1 MRTVLIFG
9 LCAVL
14 TGCATAPL
22 LPDEQS
28 DDGLVLQPT
37 SLLDE
42 LFIAPGVSLAS
53 YRRVLIDPIEVNF
66 RPGWRE
72 QHEDLSDKEIEA
84 LRARFAAMLRDKLVR
99 ELARG
104 GYVLAESP
112 DIDVLRLRP
121 SLENVN
127 LASPES
133 SVEKRTFTRSAGE
146 MTLRILGFDG
156 PSGALVARARDY
168 EQDPDTRE
176 LERTDRVTT
185 NQAAL
190 RMFDKW
196 AEALRSALDVAK
208 VSAGARKLPE

>member
-1 MRTVLIFG
+1 MRTVLILG
-9 LCAVL
+9 ICAAL
-14 TGCATAPL
+14 TGCASSPSL
-22 LPDEQS
+22 SDEQP

-42 LFIAPGVSLAS
+42 LFVAPGVSLAS
-53 YRRVLIDPIEVNF
+53 YQRVMIDPIEVNF
-66 RPGWRE
+66 RDGWRK
-72 QHEDLSDKEIEA
+72 QHPELSEKEFEA
-84 LRARFAAMLRDKLVR
+84 LRTRLATMLRERLVR

-104 GYVLAESP
+104 GYSLAESP
-112 DIDVLRLRP
+112 DIDVLRVRP

-133 SVEKRTFTRSAGE
+133 SPDKRTFTRSAGE
-146 MTLRILGFDG
+146 MTLRVVGFDG

-168 EQDPDTRE
+168 EQDPESRIFE
-176 LERTDRVTT
+176 QTDRVTT